1 MMPVSISP
9 DYPFGDDHPQEEC
22 GVVGIFAPNEDVA
35 RMTYF
40 GLYALQHRGQEAA
53 GIAVADGQTMALHKG
68 VGLVSQVFTPSI
80 MAELKGDYAIGHT
93 RYSTTGSSSARNA
106 QPFMIETIHGPL
118 ALAHNGNL
126 VNSAEL
132 REELMR
138 QGVGFSSSSDTEVM
152 TLMLARNSEGTW
164 EERIRRAM
172 AKWRGAYSLVIL
184 TRDCVYAV
192 RDPWGFRPLC
202 IGLLPSGGHAVASE
216 TGALRTLGCEAIRDV
231 KPGEIV
237 SLSNNA
243 LRVMQA
249 LPSVTPSA
257 MCVFEHIYFA
267 RPDQVW
273 DGINVHHVRQRLGEE
288 LAREVLNGFV
298 TDERMDRRMGTD
310 ESQRIETDARMGPTD
325 EGTDARMGSTD
336 EGMDARMGSTDEGT
350 DEGTRSMDGG
360 ADKRMMGN
368 GFADVVIPVP
378 DSSIPAAIGFSR
390 VSGIPY
396 NDGFVKNR
404 YVGRTFIEPTDSLR
418 KRGVALKFNVINE
431 NVLGKRVMMIDD
443 SIVRGNT
450 TGPLIKL
457 LLNAGARE
465 VHVAITCPPIA
476 HPCFMGVD
484 MGRHENLIAY
494 KRTVDEI
501 REYVGADSLHY
512 LSLDGMMKAI
522 GRTDGFCQACF
533 TGNYA
538 IEVDMET
545 VKTGFERSLR

>member
-1 MMPVSISP
+1 MLNFDESP
-9 DYPFGDDHPQEEC
+9 KEEC
-22 GVVGIFAPNEDVA
+22 GVIGIFAPNEDVA
-35 RMTYF
+35 RMTFF

-53 GIAVADGQTMALHKG
+53 GMAVADGQVMMMHKG
-68 VGLVSQVFTPSI
+68 IGFVSRVFTPET
-80 MAELKGDYAIGHT
+80 MADLKGHYAIGHT
-93 RYSTTGSSSARNA
+93 RYSTTGSSSLRNA

-132 REELMR
+132 RHELMQ

-152 TLMLARNSEGTW
+152 TMMLARNGGTTW
-164 EERIRRAM
+164 EERIKTAM
-172 AKWRGAYSLVIL
+172 KKWVGAYSLVIL

-216 TGALRTLGCEAIRDV
+216 VGALQTLGCEAIRDV
-231 KPGEIV
+231 KPGEVV

-243 LRVMQA
+243 LKVMQA

-267 RPDQVW
+267 RPDQTW

-288 LAREVLNGFV
+288 LANELLHGFTDKNGL
-298 TDERMDRRMGTD
+298 
-310 ESQRIETDARMGPTD
+310 
-325 EGTDARMGSTD
+325 
-336 EGMDARMGSTDEGT
+336 
-350 DEGTRSMDGG
+350 
-360 ADKRMMGN
+360 KN
-368 GFADVVIPVP
+368 GHSFADVVIPVP
-378 DSSIPAAIGFSR
+378 DSSVPAAIGFSR
-390 VSGIPY
+390 VTGIPY
-396 NDGFVKNR
+396 NDGFIKNR

-431 NVLGKRVMMIDD
+431 NVRDKRVVMIDD

-457 LLNAGARE
+457 LKNAGAKE

-484 MGRHENLIAY
+484 MGRHEDLIAHN
-494 KRTVDEI
+494 RTVEDI
-501 REYVGADSLHY
+501 REHVGADSLHY
-512 LSLDGMMKAI
+512 LSVDGMMKAVQ
-522 GRTDGFCQACF
+522 RKDGFCQACF
-533 TGNYA
+533 TGQYP
-538 IEVDMET
+538 IPVDLMS
-545 VKTGFERSLR
+545 VKTGFERGTK